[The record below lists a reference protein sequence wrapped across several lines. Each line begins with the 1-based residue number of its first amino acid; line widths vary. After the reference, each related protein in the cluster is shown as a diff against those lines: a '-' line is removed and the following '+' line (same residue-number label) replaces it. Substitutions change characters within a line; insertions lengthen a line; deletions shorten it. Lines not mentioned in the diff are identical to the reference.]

1 MSNELQNESDYDN
14 IYTKLKQIKDKH
26 KKHKDEYSS
35 SGNSFSLKNYNLA
48 KVNSDKKLID
58 VFVLMNNDILNNEKD
73 KKKKGNSVS
82 SNNKGYSY
90 QRNVSAIFNMCR
102 QMERDN
108 LNRKIERCVRREN
121 ELGRAIVNN
130 CDKKEPI
137 VVVDNKRNDIIW
149 RRDNKLFTTSIS
161 NNNNNNTISNSV
173 YSIINSNSNINIKN
187 KGRSYVNKYNC
198 DFYNKQL
205 RLFDMHL
212 TTTTNYNLRKSNQ
225 IFHTIHS

>member
-1 MSNELQNESDYDN
+1 MSNELQNENDYDN

-26 KKHKDEYSS
+26 NKHKDEYSS
-35 SGNSFSLKNYNLA
+35 SKNSFSLKNYNLA

-90 QRNVSAIFNMCR
+90 QRNVSEIFNMCR

-108 LNRKIERCVRREN
+108 LNRKIERYVRREN
-121 ELGRAIVNN
+121 ELGRVIGNN
-130 CDKKEPI
+130 CDKKEPVVI
-137 VVVDNKRNDIIW
+137 VDKRSDIIW

-173 YSIINSNSNINIKN
+173 YSNINVKN
-187 KGRSYVNKYNC
+187 KGRSYVTKYNC
-198 DFYNKQL
+198 EFYNQKL

-212 TTTTNYNLRKSNQ
+212 TTTTNYNLRKSKQ